1 MVLYVLT
8 SLDGES
14 NILAQ
19 RIYTDLNIAKSRMER
34 EFEIMLSIANDSESE
49 VHVKDINV
57 DGAELVFGDDN
68 KRYKW
73 HLKALEC

>member
-73 HLKALEC
+73 YLKALEC